1 MTRALGRFSFL
12 LLFHLILV
20 GSGFA
25 CANPAMA
32 EMPDMAG
39 MPNMPAPHDQSSP
52 HKSPIPAQNCTAP
65 ASCVSTM
72 APVSRESAP
81 AHAERVVTVI
91 VTSDRVPAFD
101 PAAPDTPPPRE

>member
-1 MTRALGRFSFL
+1 MRRALGRFSFL

-32 EMPDMAG
+32 EMPEMAG
-39 MPNMPAPHDQSSP
+39 MANMPSSHEHSSP
-52 HKSPIPAQNCTAP
+52 RKSPIPSQNCTAP

-72 APVSRESAP
+72 APVARDTRPVEAT
-81 AHAERVVTVI
+81 AVAAVI
-91 VTSDRVPAFD
+91 VTNDRAPAFD
-101 PAAPDTPPPRE
+101 PAAPDTPPPRA